1 MPTLHLLH
9 QGAKL
14 RLRAG
19 RLLLEAE
26 DGGRLLSVPA
36 RKVRRVVVHGNVGF
50 TTPALVFLLKN
61 RATIAFVSMSGG
73 LYGLASSLPWPA
85 PDRIARQLAFEG
97 TAPALELARTLV
109 RAKLSSQVEYLRRQ
123 GVPSASLEWGRELL
137 SRLRQASSLDGIRG
151 LEGLGSRLYFQEL
164 GRLSPD
170 LGFDG
175 RRRRPPRDPVNAAL
189 SYAYTLLLG
198 VATSAVMHAGLHP
211 EIGVLHATG
220 RRRPSL
226 ALDLMEEL
234 RPLVGDSVVLT
245 LLNKG
250 EVKEGHFVSRAD
262 GCNLTSAGRK
272 AVLRAYER
280 RLREEI
286 RHPLFGY
293 RVTWRRVM
301 EVQARVM
308 ARWVLGEASS
318 YVPMVT
324 R

>member
-26 DGGRLLSVPA
+26 DGGQLLSVPA

-226 ALDLMEEL
+226 ALDLMEEF
-234 RPLVGDSVVLT
+234 RVPVVDVPVFAAFRKRDLDRRDARVT
-245 LLNKG
+245 ASGVYLG
-250 EVKEGHFVSRAD
+250 EKS
-262 GCNLTSAGRK
+262 K
-272 AVLRAYER
+272 R
-280 RLREEI
+280 RLVEI
-286 RHPLFGY
+286 IEGRLGFAARGGPTYLERIFNQAERLAGAVVHGKDY
-293 RVTWRRVM
+293 RPFTFS
-301 EVQARVM
+301 
-308 ARWVLGEASS
+308 GG
-318 YVPMVT
+318 
-324 R
+324 